1 MKRFRKVIREAKA
14 DEPRT
19 YLMSRITFAICF
31 FVSVGLIVG
40 GFFVP
45 PMGVI
50 DGSCLT
56 AVGELLLF
64 PTLLYGFR
72 AVELGLRVKFQKG
85 ETYHVYVDGQQ
96 MSYTCT
102 DVVCGNARNNTVF
115 DVLEDGGMSIEEGA
129 CVNVDVTKTLVC
141 DLFHNHIENE
151 VTVSHVMMEG
161 DGHAVFQLNQL
172 YCFFNRFY

>member
-1 MKRFRKVIREAKA
+1 MNRHRVYRSEKA

-19 YLMSRITFAICF
+19 FLMSRITFAVCF
-31 FVSVGLIVG
+31 FVSVGLIIG

-72 AVELGLRVKFQKG
+72 AVELGMTLKFSKG
-85 ETYHVYVDGQQ
+85 DTTIEISQENKRKHDIEP
-96 MSYTCT
+96 S
-102 DVVCGNARNNTVF
+102 N
-115 DVLEDGGMSIEEGA
+115 ED
-129 CVNVDVTKTLVC
+129 
-141 DLFHNHIENE
+141 
-151 VTVSHVMMEG
+151 
-161 DGHAVFQLNQL
+161 
-172 YCFFNRFY
+172 

>member
-1 MKRFRKVIREAKA
+1 MNASRTLRSEKA

-19 YLMSRITFAICF
+19 FLMSRITFAICF
-31 FVSVGLIVG
+31 FVSVGLIIG

-56 AVGELLLF
+56 AVGELILF

-85 ETYHVYVDGQQ
+85 ET
-96 MSYTCT
+96 
-102 DVVCGNARNNTVF
+102 
-115 DVLEDGGMSIEEGA
+115 SIEISKQQGQHHEH
-129 CVNVDVTKTLVC
+129 
-141 DLFHNHIENE
+141 HNIEPFNE
-151 VTVSHVMMEG
+151 
-161 DGHAVFQLNQL
+161 D
-172 YCFFNRFY
+172 

>member
-1 MKRFRKVIREAKA
+1 MTRHAKILRNEKA

-19 YLMSRITFAICF
+19 FLMSRITFAICF

-45 PMGVI
+45 PIGVI

-72 AVELGLRVKFQKG
+72 AVELGLTVKFQKG
-85 ETYHVYVDGQQ
+85 ET
-96 MSYTCT
+96 
-102 DVVCGNARNNTVF
+102 
-115 DVLEDGGMSIEEGA
+115 SIEISKDEKE
-129 CVNVDVTKTLVC
+129 D
-141 DLFHNHIENE
+141 NE
-151 VTVSHVMMEG
+151 E
-161 DGHAVFQLNQL
+161 
-172 YCFFNRFY
+172 